1 MMLEKG
7 LSVPQV
13 SYHIPSLQKSF
24 QNRFHCKDL
33 ITLNSVLDA
42 CSRSGEWQVAVQ
54 LLCDFEAQGLQ
65 VDEVSM
71 SAVVSACEE
80 VKDAQKGKKTLK
92 KHGILRKVLD

>member
-1 MMLEKG
+1 M
-7 LSVPQV
+7 
-13 SYHIPSLQKSF
+13 
-24 QNRFHCKDL
+24 
-33 ITLNSVLDA
+33 NSVLDA

-80 VKDAQKGKKTLK
+80 VKDAQKGKKQ
-92 KHGILRKVLD
+92 